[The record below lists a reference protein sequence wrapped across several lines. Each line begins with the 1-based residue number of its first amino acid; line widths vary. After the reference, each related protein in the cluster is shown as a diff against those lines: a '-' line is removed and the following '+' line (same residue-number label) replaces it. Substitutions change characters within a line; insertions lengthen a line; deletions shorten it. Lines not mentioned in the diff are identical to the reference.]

1 MGKKLII
8 FILIAIAAFFV
19 LIYVFK
25 FVLITALIIA
35 AVIVIAPF
43 LYFAYLAG
51 KSQDWSSS
59 NSKKELELSYFIVN
73 YFVISLFHFL

>member
-19 LIYVFK
+19 LVYVFK

-43 LYFAYLAG
+43 LYFAYIAG
-51 KSQDWSSS
+51 KSQD
-59 NSKKELELSYFIVN
+59 
-73 YFVISLFHFL
+73 